1 MLMSYGRTDPET
13 NGPAADWLTPLQ
25 ERNLV
30 PAGVLAAFV
39 VGSAARGWHNARS
52 DFDIYVVTA
61 VECATSADRPGSPV
75 PLDPPYVTSEV
86 FYRQDRR
93 WEVTYWLESQIG
105 QVLSKIS
112 WEACE
117 DGRITDET
125 LTRTEELLLAHLE
138 TCSPILGED
147 WIGRTRE
154 RLVNSAFRSFVVV
167 RSLGATDDAVE
178 DALGQLEAG
187 DLESATISARLAFGH
202 AVDALLEAEGEYGSH
217 LPKWRAHRF
226 RAAAPAGFP
235 FDQYWQIETMQG
247 YDPADPRPWIKEVL
261 TLCQDI
267 AIRVTV

>member
-1 MLMSYGRTDPET
+1 MLTPYGRTAPET
-13 NGPAADWLTPLQ
+13 DGPVTDWLAPLQ
-25 ERNLV
+25 ERRLV
-30 PAGVLAAFV
+30 PAGVMAAFV

-52 DFDIYVVTA
+52 DFDIYVVAA
-61 VECATSADRPGSPV
+61 VECATSAEGSGPA
-75 PLDPPYVTSEV
+75 PLAPPHANSEV

-93 WEVTYWLESQIG
+93 WEVTYWLESQIE

-112 WEACE
+112 WEAYE
-117 DGRITDET
+117 GGRITDET

-138 TCSPILGED
+138 TCYPLLGED
-147 WIGRTRE
+147 WIRKTRQQ
-154 RLVNSAFRSFVVV
+154 LVASAFRSFVVV

-187 DLESATISARLAFGH
+187 DLESATISARVAFGH
-202 AVDALLEAEGEYGSH
+202 AIDALLEAEGEYGSR

-235 FDQYWQIETMQG
+235 FDQYWQIETMRG

-267 AIRVTV
+267 AIRVAV